1 MGIEVTDNDISVSHR
16 LPLSKAYKSKK
27 PAGPSPI
34 IAKFV
39 RRDMKEA
46 FYRARMKLKGK
57 TTKDL
62 GLSKANN
69 IYISESLTASNRE
82 LFNEALKVKKDLNYK
97 FIWSSNGPV
106 FMRATE
112 ESSHSN

>member
-1 MGIEVTDNDISVSHR
+1 MGVEVTDNDISVSHR
-16 LPLSKAYKSKK
+16 LPPSKAYKSKK

-39 RRDMKEA
+39 RRDIKEA

-62 GLSKANN
+62 GFPR
-69 IYISESLTASNRE
+69 SE
-82 LFNEALKVKKDLNYK
+82 
-97 FIWSSNGPV
+97 
-106 FMRATE
+106 
-112 ESSHSN
+112 